1 VAVHLVVGFV
11 VVVQLV
17 RSRVVELGCREV
29 SPVVRLHYTSPH
41 LNTDSLMCKIMKT
54 TLFFLIFCRHKKDF
68 SLINLGRIQHL
79 IDTGRIDASKPIT
92 LKTLHDAGIQNL
104 QDGVKILAGV
114 RKNVSKNSFLMILC
128 FLGKG
133 IFQE

>member
-1 VAVHLVVGFV
+1 
-11 VVVQLV
+11 
-17 RSRVVELGCREV
+17 
-29 SPVVRLHYTSPH
+29 
-41 LNTDSLMCKIMKT
+41 
-54 TLFFLIFCRHKKDF
+54 
-68 SLINLGRIQHL
+68 LGRIQHL
-79 IDTGRIDASKPIT
+79 INTGRIDASKPIT

>member
-1 VAVHLVVGFV
+1 
-11 VVVQLV
+11 
-17 RSRVVELGCREV
+17 
-29 SPVVRLHYTSPH
+29 
-41 LNTDSLMCKIMKT
+41 
-54 TLFFLIFCRHKKDF
+54 
-68 SLINLGRIQHL
+68 LGRIQHL
-79 IDTGRIDASKPIT
+79 IDTSRIDASKPIT